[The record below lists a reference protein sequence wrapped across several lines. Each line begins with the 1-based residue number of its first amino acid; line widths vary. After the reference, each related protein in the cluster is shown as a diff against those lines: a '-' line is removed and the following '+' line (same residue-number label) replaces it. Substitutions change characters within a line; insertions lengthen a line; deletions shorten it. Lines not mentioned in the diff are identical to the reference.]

1 MIGKLRPEALGW
13 AVIAVLVA
21 VHTTVLLLVLQ
32 SRGLPQPTFDNAW
45 PIVVGFSGYFALGLA
60 SFGLYRLFRGERARW
75 LATVRRP
82 SWWGESVLLILAAS
96 LISLGYTTLKVAVP
110 LLSSRR
116 YDALLWEIDR
126 WSLLGI
132 SPNILAVEL
141 VPHPA
146 FFTLIDQTYGS
157 AFGFTLLISFSI
169 ILGHENR
176 RLRIG
181 WVLGS
186 AVLWLG
192 GAWLYLALPSLG
204 PVYVFHDVWDDVRHL
219 MPNAMEMQVRLIE
232 NYLRLI
238 GLKTVEPGRGVSLFY
253 GVAAFPSMHLGFHS
267 FVACWLGRML
277 PRMRIAGWLVVSLAF
292 VGSIVTG
299 WHYMIDSIAGILL
312 GWIAYRIAVAVV
324 PPEGDSG
331 SNEEGMMRVTP
342 GPASHG
348 PSD

>member
-13 AVIAVLVA
+13 AAIAVIVA
-21 VHTTVLLLVLQ
+21 VHSVVVVLMLQ
-32 SRGLPQPTFDNAW
+32 IRGLPQPTFDNAW
-45 PIVVGFSGYFALGLA
+45 PIVVGFSGYFLLGVA
-60 SFGLYRLFRGERARW
+60 GFGLFRFFRREKAQW

-141 VPHPA
+141 LPFPA
-146 FFTLIDQTYGS
+146 FFTLIDVTYGT
-157 AFGFTLLISFSI
+157 AFGLTLLISFSI
-169 ILGHENR
+169 ILGHESR
-176 RLRIG
+176 RLRIA

-192 GAWLYLALPSLG
+192 GAWLYLAVPAIG
-204 PVYVFHDVWDDVRHL
+204 PVYVFHDVWDGVRHM
-219 MPNAMEMQVRLIE
+219 MPNAMETQVRVIE
-232 NYLRLI
+232 NYLRII
-238 GLKTVEPGRGVSLFY
+238 GVKAVEPGRGVSLFH
-253 GVAAFPSMHLGFHS
+253 GAAAFPSLHLGFHS
-267 FVACWLGRML
+267 FVACWLGRRV
-277 PRMRIAGWLVVSLAF
+277 PRARVAGWLVVMLMF

-312 GWIAYRIAVAVV
+312 GWAAYRIALAVV
-324 PPEGDSG
+324 QPEEESAPD
-331 SNEEGMMRVTP
+331 EEGMMRV
-342 GPASHG
+342 GAGSG
-348 PSD
+348 V

>member
-1 MIGKLRPEALGW
+1 MIGKLRRERLGW

-21 VHTTVLLLVLQ
+21 VHSLTLVLLLLI
-32 SRGLPQPTFDNAW
+32 RGLPQPTFHNAW
-45 PIVVGFSGYFALGLA
+45 PIVVGFLGYFVLGVA
-60 SFGLYRLFRGERARW
+60 GFGLYRLSRGEKARW
-75 LATVRRP
+75 LATVQQP

-110 LLSSRR
+110 LLTSRR

-126 WSLLGI
+126 WSLFGM

-141 VPHPA
+141 IPHPA
-146 FFTLIDQTYGS
+146 FFTLIDLTYGP
-157 AFGFTLLISFSI
+157 AFGFTLLISFSV
-169 ILGHENR
+169 ILGHESR

-204 PVYVFHDVWDDVRHL
+204 PVYVFHDVWADVRHL
-219 MPNAMEMQVRLIE
+219 MPNVMKIQVRLIE
-232 NYLRLI
+232 NYLRVV
-238 GLKTVEPGRGVSLFY
+238 GLKAVEAGRGVSLFH
-253 GVAAFPSMHLGFHS
+253 GVAAFPSLHLGFHAY
-267 FVACWLGRML
+267 VACWLGRIL
-277 PRMRIAGWLVVSLAF
+277 PRARFAGWLVVSLVF

-299 WHYMIDSIAGILL
+299 WHYMIDSIAGILM
-312 GWIAYRIAVAVV
+312 GWIAYRIAVAIV
-324 PPEGDSG
+324 PPEEKSAPD
-331 SNEEGMMRVTP
+331 EEGMMRGTP
-342 GPASHG
+342 APASHR

>member
-1 MIGKLRPEALGW
+1 MIGKLRPEKLGW

-21 VHTTVLLLVLQ
+21 IHSITLVLLFLI
-32 SRGLPQPTFDNAW
+32 RGLPQPTFDNAW
-45 PIVVGFSGYFALGLA
+45 PIVVGFSGYFALGVA
-60 SFGLYRLFRGERARW
+60 GFGIYRFLRGEKERW

-82 SWWGESVLLILAAS
+82 SWWGESALLILAAS
-96 LISLGYTTLKVAVP
+96 LISLGYTTLKIAVP
-110 LLSSRR
+110 LISSRR

-141 VPHPA
+141 IPYPA
-146 FFTLIDQTYGS
+146 FFTFIDLTYGT

-169 ILGHENR
+169 ILGHESR
-176 RLRIG
+176 RLRIA

-204 PVYVFHDVWDDVRHL
+204 PVFVFHDVWDDVRHM

-232 NYLRLI
+232 NYLRVI
-238 GLKTVEPGRGVSLFY
+238 GFKAVEPGRAVSLFY

-267 FVACWLGRML
+267 FVACWLGRLL
-277 PRMRIAGWLVVSLAF
+277 PRARVAGWLVVSLMF

-312 GWIAYRIAVAVV
+312 GWIAYRIAVAIVS
-324 PPEGDSG
+324 PDRDFAAE
-331 SNEEGMMRVTP
+331 EEGMMRGAP
-342 GPASHG
+342 APASQ
-348 PSD
+348 